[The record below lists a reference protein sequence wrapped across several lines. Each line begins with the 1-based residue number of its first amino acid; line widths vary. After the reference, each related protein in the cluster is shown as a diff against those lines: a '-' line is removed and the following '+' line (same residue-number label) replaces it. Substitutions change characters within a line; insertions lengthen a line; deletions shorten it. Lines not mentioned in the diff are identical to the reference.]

1 MFVHIDL
8 NITRVSKTVCAK
20 LIGSY
25 CCDYQLISLIFL
37 INCVLHGNV
46 LYLLQKDFAMGIL
59 SMIVDV
65 KSAMS
70 QGNVHVKTG
79 VET

>member
-1 MFVHIDL
+1 MFF
-8 NITRVSKTVCAK
+8 
-20 LIGSY
+20 
-25 CCDYQLISLIFL
+25 FL